1 MYLES
6 MDKTFEL
13 TFAII
18 KGTVRNQIVKQSL
31 KELVL
36 SVVILQ
42 VAQDGESI
50 DVLSF
55 SSQQGCQPLVWPEE
69 PSIFWVLEMV
79 VPDVLPNPTDN
90 FTSGG

>member
-1 MYLES
+1 
-6 MDKTFEL
+6 
-13 TFAII
+13 
-18 KGTVRNQIVKQSL
+18 
-31 KELVL
+31 
-36 SVVILQ
+36 

-79 VPDVLPNPTDN
+79 VPDVLPNLTDN